1 MRLSDSETRRVQM
14 LTAFAV
20 VMFGFGVTV
29 IEVWK
34 TEFPLWAF
42 VLALTIGESSN
53 TSHVFHT

>member
-1 MRLSDSETRRVQM
+1 M

-20 VMFGFGVTV
+20 VMFGFGVTA

-42 VLALTIGESSN
+42 VLALTIGESSILL
-53 TSHVFHT
+53 TCFVPA